1 MTEKAIKWADTPT
14 DDDRAD
20 ASRFLTLLGGPQAI
34 LENSGQ
40 VFHPAKDL
48 LRAARLPGLPQ
59 NNAGVA
65 KWLKRIKAGEEV
77 PPVLLVRGD
86 LAIDVPLVI
95 AEGYHRVSA
104 CYLLNEATP
113 VAGHFLTQA

>member
-1 MTEKAIKWADTPT
+1 MTEKTIKWADAPT

-20 ASRFLTLLGGPQAI
+20 ASRFLTLFGGPQAR

-48 LRAARLPGLPQ
+48 LRAARLPALPQ
-59 NNAGVA
+59 NNKGVA
-65 KWLKRIKAGEEV
+65 KWRERIEEGEVV

-86 LAIDVPLVI
+86 LVIDVPLVI

-104 CYLLNEATP
+104 CYLLGEATP